1 MSLFRRMENILGVPR
16 DLRVCAGGRD
26 HNGMFR
32 DRQFATLLEV
42 AMRKEEAVLTEPGRT
57 ALSRRGLGG
66 TKALQISIRGTRQL
80 LSDRINP

>member
-1 MSLFRRMENILGVPR
+1 MENILGIPR

-32 DRQFATLLEV
+32 DRHFVTLLEV
-42 AMRKEEAVLTEPGRT
+42 VIRREEAVLTEPGHIG
-57 ALSRRGLGG
+57 LSRRGLGG
-66 TKALQISIRGTRQL
+66 IKALQMGIRGARQL